1 VKNKIYLVVSL
12 ILGLFFVFFISN
24 LENKKSNSNSLINK
38 KTQQENNFVV
48 EINNKIDESKIYE
61 IAYQRGYN
69 SFMRQVGRP
78 DLVHNGN
85 NNEKIEMY
93 TSNIIEEMSEEEK
106 QKIEK
111 ISAKAYV
118 DGYHKA
124 GDSTVCPRFKEARHN

>member
-1 VKNKIYLVVSL
+1 VKNKTALVVSL
-12 ILGLFFVFFISN
+12 ILGLFFVLIISS
-24 LENKKSNSNSLINK
+24 LENKKSNSLINK
-38 KTQQENNFVV
+38 KPQQENNFVV
-48 EINNKIDESKIYE
+48 ERNNKIDESKIYE
-61 IAYQRGYN
+61 MAYQKGYN

-93 TSNIIEEMSEEEK
+93 TSNIIEEASEEEK
-106 QKIEK
+106 QKIEE

-124 GDSTVCPRFKEARHN
+124 GDSTVCPRFKDIRHN